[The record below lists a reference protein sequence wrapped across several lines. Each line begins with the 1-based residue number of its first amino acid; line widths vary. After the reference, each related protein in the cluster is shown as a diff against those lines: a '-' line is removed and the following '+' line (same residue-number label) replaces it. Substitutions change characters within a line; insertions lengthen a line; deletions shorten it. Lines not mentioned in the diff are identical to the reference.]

1 MTSTPHI
8 PTIGITVRKPHAER
22 AMKPKPAPSDPIAV
36 RLADSSQIQVQLLTG
51 AMRRHPEFKVGSC
64 PVDVD
69 IILESLQHASVDV
82 LLLAANTQNGA
93 GQDMTLLRR
102 LHISYPRV
110 PKVLL
115 LESFDRDMVVNAFRS
130 GARGL
135 FYFTRVTIPLSVQM
149 HSGRA
154 SRPDLGFGGANR
166 LPRSGFP
173 GAVAPGGEHPGEYA
187 PDPGEEQVV
196 ALVAEGLSNR
206 DIAGELALSEHTVK
220 KYLFRIFD
228 KLGISTRVEL
238 VLYAFN
244 HGDHRPAEW
253 LPAAPA

>member
-69 IILESLQHASVDV
+69 IILEKSASRVRRRAPARRQHPERR
-82 LLLAANTQNGA
+82 GA
-93 GQDMTLLRR
+93 GYDPATSTSHL
-102 LHISYPRV
+102 IPACA
-110 PKVLL
+110 KVLL

-135 FYFTRVTIPLSVQM
+135 FYFTESP
-149 HSGRA
+149 
-154 SRPDLGFGGANR
+154 F
-166 LPRSGFP
+166 RS
-173 GAVAPGGEHPGEYA
+173 
-187 PDPGEEQVV
+187 
-196 ALVAEGLSNR
+196 LCKC
-206 DIAGELALSEHTVK
+206 I
-220 KYLFRIFD
+220 
-228 KLGISTRVEL
+228 
-238 VLYAFN
+238 
-244 HGDHRPAEW
+244 
-253 LPAAPA
+253 